1 MRRHAA
7 RPRPAGKKPRI
18 PLTKRSWATET
29 PLTLS
34 AQPSNQAP
42 PASEAEASAPV
53 RADAK
58 RASSNHDDSHDWKAE
73 AAAAAAA
80 AQHSDVEKEEE
91 DQQQQQQQDEE
102 DDDEDDG
109 SPREE
114 STRGVWKRLWRGML
128 KIFEPLD
135 FKNAKPRR
143 PQQTYVVRAGDT
155 LAAIASEH
163 GMKEVEVRAINDL
176 WVGNVSAGQEIR
188 VHRKRRSQSLPQLP
202 FAEEYADAQEA
213 SHPEYSDPAHEELDE
228 SSPQKLQAAR
238 SLGVIF
244 ENHPQKED
252 ELRPELLGKP
262 TKHAPRLK
270 TRSLSERMPTHKE
283 QESSLYGLPTLLGGT
298 ADEILSASS
307 PIVPKLEAYLPMRCR
322 GYDWQLLY
330 SSSQHGSSLHTLLRK
345 VRGYS
350 SSLVVVET
358 CDGEVFGGFATECW
372 SNSPSYY
379 GNGECFV
386 FTTVPRFEVFNWQRG
401 NTMFMLTNDSSIA
414 MGGGGSF
421 AWLLNADL
429 FSGCSGFSD
438 TFKNRCLTSTE
449 HFDIAAVEV
458 WGFVMKA

>member
-1 MRRHAA
+1 
-7 RPRPAGKKPRI
+7 
-18 PLTKRSWATET
+18 
-29 PLTLS
+29 
-34 AQPSNQAP
+34 
-42 PASEAEASAPV
+42 
-53 RADAK
+53 
-58 RASSNHDDSHDWKAE
+58 
-73 AAAAAAA
+73 
-80 AQHSDVEKEEE
+80 
-91 DQQQQQQQDEE
+91 
-102 DDDEDDG
+102 
-109 SPREE
+109 
-114 STRGVWKRLWRGML
+114 ML

-135 FKNAKPRR
+135 FKDAKPRR

-176 WVGNVSAGQEIR
+176 WLGNVSAGQEIR

-202 FAEEYADAQEA
+202 FAEEYADAQETP
-213 SHPEYSDPAHEELDE
+213 SHEDIDPACEATYDA
-228 SSPQKLQAAR
+228 SPQKLQAAR

-252 ELRPELLGKP
+252 ELRHEHVGNQS
-262 TKHAPRLK
+262 KHAPRLK

-298 ADEILSASS
+298 SDEILSASS

-345 VRGYS
+345 VRSYS
-350 SSLVVVET
+350 SSLIVVET
-358 CDGEVFGGFATECW
+358 CDGEVFGGFATESW
-372 SNSPSYY
+372 TTSLSYY
-379 GNGECFV
+379 GNGESFV
-386 FTTVPRFEVFNWQRG
+386 FTTVPRFEVFQWQRT
-401 NTMFMLTNDSSIA
+401 NTMFMLANESSIA
-414 MGGGGSF
+414 MGGGGNF

-429 FSGCSGFSD
+429 FSGCSGFSE

-449 HFDIAAVEV
+449 RFDVAAVEV